1 MDILRSWREQKIMLK
16 RRFSILI
23 DSDFDYDSKDKENMF
38 KKLGDKL
45 NMSRSEI
52 DLLFAELQRY

>member
-1 MDILRSWREQKIMLK
+1 MLK